1 MPSRRM
7 TQTFDDLTRM
17 VRLHGVNGD
26 PLYREYLDEILA
38 IRNDEA
44 LIPFGCKI
52 LQSPHRGRVLAA
64 SLFLAALLLSASMHH
79 ESCLH
84 RGG

>member
-38 IRNDEA
+38 IRNGEA

-64 SLFLAALLLSASMHH
+64 STVLAAPLLLAPMYR
-79 ESCLH
+79 ERRLH